1 MKTTLELPDEVYRE
15 LKIRA
20 AREGATLTKLITSAL
35 TSALN
40 RPSATAAPA
49 RQRPLNKRDEQKIRE
64 WMEKESAFLESM
76 QGPVFG
82 DGAVAD
88 LLGGRR

>member
-1 MKTTLELPDEVYRE
+1 MKTTLDLPDEVYRE

-20 AREGATLTKLITSAL
+20 AREGATLTNLIASAL
-35 TSALN
+35 ASALN
-40 RPSATAAPA
+40 RPAAPA
-49 RQRPLNKRDEQKIRE
+49 APVRQRPLNKRDEQKIRE

-76 QGPVFG
+76 RGPVFG
-82 DGAVAD
+82 EGAVAG

>member
-1 MKTTLELPDEVYRE
+1 MKTTLDLPDEVYRE

-20 AREGATLTKLITSAL
+20 AREGATLTNLIASAL
-35 TSALN
+35 ASALN
-40 RPSATAAPA
+40 RPAAPV

-76 QGPVFG
+76 RGPVFG
-82 DGAVAD
+82 EGAVAG